1 MILPK
6 TTIKKG
12 VIIKRFAIL
21 CKFFAPFCGL
31 KLDIKFNREVRR
43 VRKENTSQR
52 KTFVQ
57 LSVLAPS
64 WQKRILYIYQ
74 KLTPHS

>member
-31 KLDIKFNREVRR
+31 KLDIKLTAKFAEYAKKIH
-43 VRKENTSQR
+43 RKEKPLCN
-52 KTFVQ
+52 F
-57 LSVLAPS
+57 LS
-64 WQKRILYIYQ
+64 
-74 KLTPHS
+74 